1 MYVVLTE
8 TVSLRVEGLRLSG
21 PPEPD
26 EWQWECD
33 STARCPCRSGLS
45 ARALGLRAASPFA
58 RAPVGGESGRAGECK
73 RREGEISRR

>member
-33 STARCPCRSGLS
+33 STARCPCRSGLVS
-45 ARALGLRAASPFA
+45 ARALGLSAASPFA
-58 RAPVGGESGRAGECK
+58 SPRGRGERTRVQEARGRDK
-73 RREGEISRR
+73 P